1 MAVSGTEWE
10 VTSMFKGQYRHN
22 LDDKGRLVLPTKF
35 RDDITEGSVITIG
48 YEGCLTIYTAEGW
61 KRCVDELLSK
71 PMTNVAVRKTMR
83 ILTGNAS
90 DIEIDKSGRV
100 KIPDYLLSAAGISKE
115 VSIVGLGSV
124 IEVWA
129 TERWLKEQSMD
140 MNEFETDAEQLY
152 YLDKGNH

>member
-1 MAVSGTEWE
+1 
-10 VTSMFKGQYRHN
+10 MFKGQFTHN
-22 LDDKGRLVLPTKF
+22 LDDKGGLVLPTKF
-35 RDDITEGSVITIG
+35 RKDITAGAVITIG

-83 ILTGNAS
+83 VLTGNAS
-90 DIEIDKSGRV
+90 DIELDKSGRV

-115 VSIVGLGSV
+115 VSIIGLGSV

-129 TERWLKEQSMD
+129 TERWLKEQEED
-140 MNEFETDAEQLY
+140 MADFETGAEQLY
-152 YLDKGNH
+152 YLGKAN

>member
-1 MAVSGTEWE
+1 
-10 VTSMFKGQYRHN
+10 MFKGQYRHN

-35 RDDITEGSVITIG
+35 REQLTAGSVITIG

-83 ILTGNAS
+83 VLTGNAS
-90 DIEIDKSGRV
+90 DIELDKSGRV
-100 KIPDYLLSAAGISKE
+100 KIPEYLLSAAGISKE
-115 VSIVGLGSV
+115 VTIVGLGSV

-129 TERWLKEQSMD
+129 TEEWEKEQSLD
-140 MNEFETDAEQLY
+140 QDEFESNAEQLY
-152 YLDKGNH
+152 FLDRGI

>member
-1 MAVSGTEWE
+1 
-10 VTSMFKGQYRHN
+10 MFKGQYRHTI
-22 LDDKGRLVLPTKF
+22 DDKGRLVLPTKF
-35 RDDITEGSVITIG
+35 RNELSAGAVITIG
-48 YEGCLTIYTAEGW
+48 YDGCLTVYTAEGW

-90 DIEIDKSGRV
+90 DIDLDKSGRV
-100 KIPDYLLSAAGISKE
+100 NIPDYLLEAAGIKKE

-124 IEVWA
+124 IEIWA
-129 TERWLKEQSMD
+129 TERWLKEQEMD
-140 MNEFETDAEQLY
+140 KADFESVSEQLY

>member
-1 MAVSGTEWE
+1 
-10 VTSMFKGQYRHN
+10 MFKGQYTHN

-35 RDDITEGSVITIG
+35 RNEITAGAVITIG

-83 ILTGNAS
+83 VLTGNAS
-90 DIEIDKSGRV
+90 DIELDKSGCV
-100 KIPDYLLSAAGISKE
+100 KIPEYLLSAAGISKE
-115 VSIVGLGSV
+115 VSIIGLGSV

-129 TERWLKEQSMD
+129 TDRWLKEQAMD
-140 MNEFETDAEQLY
+140 MDDFEAGAEQLY
-152 YLDKGNH
+152 YLDKGN